1 MKRESGLF
9 SNENDVSAKSGKG
22 VAIWLSALPRVSSCT
37 KGRLLMGGLSAA
49 FFPAGFTYRER
60 LFRKGPPKIARSSGG
75 QHIFRQQA

>member
-22 VAIWLSALPRVSSCT
+22 VAIWLSALPRVSSFT

-49 FFPAGFTYRER
+49 FFHAGFTYRER